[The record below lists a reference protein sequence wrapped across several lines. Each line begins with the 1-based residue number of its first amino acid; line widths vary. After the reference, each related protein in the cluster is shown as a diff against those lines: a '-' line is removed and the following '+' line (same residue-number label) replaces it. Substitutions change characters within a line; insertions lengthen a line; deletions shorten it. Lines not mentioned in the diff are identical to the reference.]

1 MNAVW
6 WTQDLWPYLSGKSP
20 VSPRTEVFADNAVLV
35 MEIKGH
41 KWKLFGS
48 QTPDADPD
56 EYHTTHADGKVGV
69 GVACWMGPQYPCAC
83 PARVSRLCCCDVYE

>member
-1 MNAVW
+1 
-6 WTQDLWPYLSGKSP
+6 
-20 VSPRTEVFADNAVLV
+20 

-69 GVACWMGPQYPCAC
+69 GVACWMGPQYPCAPLPVSLV
-83 PARVSRLCCCDVYE
+83 PAAASVALPGLLVLT

>member
-1 MNAVW
+1 
-6 WTQDLWPYLSGKSP
+6 
-20 VSPRTEVFADNAVLV
+20 

-56 EYHTTHADGKVGV
+56 EYRTTHADGKVGV
-69 GVACWMGPQYPCAC
+69 GVACWMGPQYPCA
-83 PARVSRLCCCDVYE
+83 PLPVSLASAAASVHVGLLVLT